1 MRSTMLTV
9 RGVISMMI
17 HKEDTSKGDATKE
30 DPNKGENIYKAD
42 YE

>member
-1 MRSTMLTV
+1 
-9 RGVISMMI
+9 MMI

-42 YE
+42 YEQGVVYDVPRD